1 MERERETMTGA
12 APPRDY
18 GAAARTTAT
27 ERTLDVAI
35 AAFLWA
41 FRIVVVLVI
50 VVGSMLTLAG
60 GKYSI
65 DTWVD
70 LLVDGA
76 SLGGVYALIALGY
89 TMVYGILRMINFAHG
104 DVFMIGAFA
113 GYFTATFL
121 KNVGFLNASPIA
133 SVISIILMMVVAA
146 IVATLVAVLIERL
159 AYRPLRNAPRLVLL
173 IAAIGA
179 SFFLQYTVKGLV
191 GVGVFAYPVPSFL
204 SQPVDLPIASALRLN
219 WLDVVIVGSALVMMV
234 GLYLFTM
241 RSKLGT
247 AIRAVSEDAPTAS
260 LMGIDVNRAIVM
272 TFAIGAAMAGAAGV
286 LFGLKFVQINFFTG
300 FIPGIKAFTAA
311 VLGGIGNIPG
321 AMVGGMFLGEVESVG
336 PNLFFDGLGVPSPN
350 QLKDVIAFTLLVLVL
365 IFRPQGILGERLSRT
380 RA

>member
-1 MERERETMTGA
+1 MTRQA
-12 APPRDY
+12 VPRDY
-18 GAAARTTAT
+18 GAAARTSAT
-27 ERTLDVAI
+27 ERTLDAAI

-50 VVGSMLTLAG
+50 VVGSALTISS

-65 DTWVD
+65 DTWID

-104 DVFMIGAFA
+104 DVFMVGAFA
-113 GYFTATFL
+113 GYFTATYL
-121 KNVGFLNASPIA
+121 RNIGFLNASPIA
-133 SVISIILMMVVAA
+133 SIISVAAMMVVAA
-146 IVATLVAVLIERL
+146 LVAVIVSGLIERV
-159 AYRPLRNAPRLVLL
+159 AYRPLRNSPRLVLL

-179 SFFLQYTVKGLV
+179 SFFLQYTVRGIV
-191 GVGVFAYPVPSFL
+191 GVGVFAYPVPTIL
-204 SQPVDLPIASALRLN
+204 SEPVGLPIAESLRLK
-219 WLDVVIVGSALVMMV
+219 WLDVVVIGSAVLMMV
-234 GLYLFTM
+234 VLYLFVM

-247 AIRAVSEDAPTAS
+247 AIRAVSEDAPTAA
-260 LMGIDVNRAIVM
+260 LMGIDVNRAIVA
-272 TFAIGAAMAGAAGV
+272 TFAIGAAMAGVAGV
-286 LFGLKFVQINFFTG
+286 LFGLVFIQINYFSG

-321 AMVGGMFLGEVESVG
+321 AMVGGMFLGEIESVG
-336 PNLFFDGLGVPSPN
+336 PILFLEGLGVPSPS
-350 QLKDVIAFTLLVLVL
+350 QLKDVVAFTLLVLVL
-365 IFRPQGILGERLSRT
+365 VFRPQGILGERLSRT